1 MDAQVP
7 SQPTLPAAAAG
18 GEGFFSYIA
27 YCWRHALDFHGRA
40 PRRQFWWFALFFFL
54 VGIALN
60 ELTQLPFYFGRF
72 FVEISEEGGK
82 PEVNSFRDLFAL
94 IEALPTWSLVATV
107 TLCIIDT
114 LILCVLLVPST
125 AVAVRRLHDTG
136 ASGFAAFAYFG
147 LCFLNN
153 ILGVVVSVYFLT
165 SEKPWIWL
173 DRVLTGS
180 FSGDSVV
187 LQGELV
193 FVGWYLIC
201 SAIFFVL
208 SLYMLIRLL
217 LPGHAGENRYGS
229 PPAV

>member
-7 SQPTLPAAAAG
+7 FQPTPPAAAAG
-18 GEGFFSYIA
+18 GEGFFFYIA
-27 YCWRHALDFHGRA
+27 YCWRHALDFRGRA

-54 VGIALN
+54 GVMALN
-60 ELTQLPFYFGRF
+60 ELMQLPFYFGRF
-72 FVEISEEGGK
+72 FVKISAEGGE
-82 PEVNSFRDLFAL
+82 PEVNSFRDLFPF

-107 TLCIIDT
+107 ALCIIGA
-114 LILCVLLVPST
+114 LILCVLLVPLT

-153 ILGVVVSVYFLT
+153 ILGAVVSVYFLT

-173 DRVLTGS
+173 DRVLTES
-180 FSGDSVV
+180 FSGNSVV

-193 FVGWYLIC
+193 FVGWYLTC
-201 SAIFFVL
+201 GAIFFVL

>member
-107 TLCIIDT
+107 TLCIIGT

-153 ILGVVVSVYFLT
+153 ILGVVVSVHFLT

-173 DRVLTGS
+173 ACRSMVRTRSAPAWVIRFATSFAEMGS
-180 FSGDSVV
+180 
-187 LQGELV
+187 
-193 FVGWYLIC
+193 
-201 SAIFFVL
+201 
-208 SLYMLIRLL
+208 RLL
-217 LPGHAGENRYGS
+217 AFRS
-229 PPAV
+229 CRA